1 MQGYFPLTSLFNI
14 VQKVL
19 TSEWRQKKKKGNKR
33 YTNIEGGSKTV
44 FVYKLLNCLE
54 NFEESITLTMLSDWL
69 IDWLYSWCSGDLL
82 TGETLYILRLAN
94 S

>member
-1 MQGYFPLTSLFNI
+1 MNED
-14 VQKVL
+14 K
-19 TSEWRQKKKKGNKR
+19 RKKKGNKR

-69 IDWLYSWCSGDLL
+69 IDWLIDWLYSWCSGDLL
-82 TGETLYILRLAN
+82 TGETLYILGLAN